1 MKTIKSR
8 SGSVAAA
15 FMSILLAVVLATAG
29 CTQRVVPVDG
39 GPQITMMV
47 KTNVT
52 SSGDYNAPLTQY
64 DAAPFV

>member
-39 GPQITMMV
+39 PQITMMV